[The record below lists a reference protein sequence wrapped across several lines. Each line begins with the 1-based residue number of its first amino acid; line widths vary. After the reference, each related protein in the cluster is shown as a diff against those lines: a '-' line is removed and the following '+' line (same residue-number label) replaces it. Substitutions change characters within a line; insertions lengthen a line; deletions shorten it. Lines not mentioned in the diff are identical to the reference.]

1 MDELQKAQAF
11 VALCLLGTLLFNYP
25 FLALFNRPALVFGI
39 PVFYAY
45 LFIVWAVLI
54 VAMAWLVGRQ
64 SDGEREGE

>member
-45 LFIVWAVLI
+45 LFIVWAALI
-54 VAMAWLVGRQ
+54 VAMYWLVGRE
-64 SDGEREGE
+64 SDSERERE

>member
-11 VALCLLGTLLFNYP
+11 VALCLLGALLFNYP

-45 LFIVWAVLI
+45 LFGVWAALI
-54 VAMAWLVGRQ
+54 GLMYWLVERK
-64 SDGEREGE
+64 SDGEGEGR